1 MVGIRITTG
10 NTEIQNNH
18 PLFTSP
24 SIALPSLEA
33 SRGHLGIAHR
43 GLNIPMPQEG
53 LQGSSIL
60 ALVGIEIADGMP
72 ELVWMHSEWHAGAFP
87 KATHHLPKPCRGDG
101 SAAFA
106 DEYMGAGG
114 ILSL

>member
-43 GLNIPMPQEG
+43 GLNVAVAQEG
-53 LQGSSIL
+53 LQGSGIL
-60 ALVGIEIADGMP
+60 PLVSVEIADAVS
-72 ELVWMHSEWHAGAFP
+72 ELMWMDFEWHSGAFP
-87 KATHHLPKPCRGDG
+87 KPCHHLPKPCRGDG
-101 SAAFA
+101 SAALA
-106 DEYMGAGG
+106 
-114 ILSL
+114 